1 MCAPVCVCS
10 PRPPLSRWKICQP
23 RTPRR
28 RWCSIRPA
36 RSSISLYRTPC
47 SSDSIP
53 VAPSPTSPR
62 NTGNTASPKQ
72 NMWVRRVSNQT
83 CNTKRSSSSSFSYL
97 CLTLSSKGAVQAVRA
112 VPATPLRVE
121 RTNAA
126 NRAYCG
132 GSQRVGPRL
141 ALTAVA
147 TPAPG
152 GVRSFRTARA
162 YRRVDRRERPWFA
175 CGADAGLKKGIRALH
190 ANRAGAG
197 LYRGVSPCV
206 TPTAVHTPCL
216 VRYLA
221 RQARAAV

>member
-1 MCAPVCVCS
+1 MCAPVYVCS

-62 NTGNTASPKQ
+62 NTGNTAIPKP

-83 CNTKRSSSSSFSYL
+83 CNKRSSSFSYL

-121 RTNAA
+121 RTNAT
-126 NRAYCG
+126 NRAYRG

-147 TPAPG
+147 TPAPC

-162 YRRVDRRERPWFA
+162 YRRVDRRERPRFA
-175 CGADAGLKKGIRALH
+175 CGADAGLKIGIRALH

-197 LYRGVSPCV
+197 LYRGVGPGE
-206 TPTAVHTPCL
+206 THAAVHTPCL